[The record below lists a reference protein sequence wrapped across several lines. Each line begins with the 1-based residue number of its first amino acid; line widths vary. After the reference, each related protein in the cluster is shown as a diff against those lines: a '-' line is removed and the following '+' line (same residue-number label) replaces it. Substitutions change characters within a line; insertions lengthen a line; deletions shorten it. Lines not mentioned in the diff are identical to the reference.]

1 MNNFSMLK
9 IDCLSEI
16 LNVADVQLYLDWE
29 NEKTN

>member
-9 IDCLSEI
+9 IDCLSGI